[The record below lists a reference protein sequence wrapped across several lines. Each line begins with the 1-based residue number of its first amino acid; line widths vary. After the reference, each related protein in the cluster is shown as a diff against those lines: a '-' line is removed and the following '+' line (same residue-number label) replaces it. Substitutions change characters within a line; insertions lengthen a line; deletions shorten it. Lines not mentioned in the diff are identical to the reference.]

1 MRIICTQYLTLF
13 PFITACLLPQ
23 DRIGL
28 RNNAFVELY
37 WEEQKRMLSKVPK
50 RLLWPPQYLGM
61 LYNDSLSKATEIFL
75 KGCIPNIRSGGKVKA
90 TQQKVASFVAGIEG
104 QNLIMKKN
112 AQVCNAV
119 TLILLPWL
127 RFVELRLNRITL
139 AGL

>member
-1 MRIICTQYLTLF
+1 
-13 PFITACLLPQ
+13 
-23 DRIGL
+23 
-28 RNNAFVELY
+28 
-37 WEEQKRMLSKVPK
+37 
-50 RLLWPPQYLGM
+50 M

-127 RFVELRLNRITL
+127 RFVELRLNRILKVLNLIEGKIVSVLLITSF
-139 AGL
+139 